1 MRYPTEIKKFLYSQ
15 YFYGGLRIAFGISFP
30 VVLALLVFHNADL
43 GFTISAGAL
52 AACVVDMPGPL
63 KYKHNEMLT
72 CTVLGFLS
80 ALVTGISTA
89 WPAALFVTVVVL
101 SFALSL
107 IVLYGFR
114 WPQIS
119 FATLFMMIL
128 TMDSQFTLVGA
139 LVNASWILLGGL
151 WYTYWS
157 TMVSRLQRDRLEQQA
172 IAENLFAM
180 AEYVRARAAF
190 YDLHADLDECY
201 RTLVQRQIATVDKQD
216 AARDIALRN
225 LPRLR
230 DGKLDS
236 HRMVL
241 FNLFINSVDLHD
253 GILAAHTDYP
263 MLRTAFGDADLMM
276 FFRDLLEK
284 LADDLEYVGLAV
296 LRDTPAEERVHTKAE
311 FRAIEYEIDQLRK
324 KNFPNEHPEAYSA
337 IVASYRRV
345 WGAARVLDKMRANTH
360 RDVAVQKPEMPIDKA
375 LDRFLQK
382 RKVQWGLVFS
392 NLTMASPSFRHAL
405 RVAIGVA
412 LGFWLGRILPLTHS
426 YWICMTTIIILK
438 PGFSMTKQRNTQR
451 IIGTAIGCAASVAL
465 VLTVHNHNVELLIMV
480 VCMIMAYSLTI
491 FNYTASVAFTSA
503 FVLIMYHV
511 LTPVSMRL
519 IGERAIDTAV
529 GCALAIGSSYLFP
542 YWEYRLMG
550 PLVKEVVSS
559 MRRYLD
565 AIWPRGVV
573 LASEA
578 ARRAAEQA
586 VTALQAGDPAQTN
599 AAMQGVSEGSLQTTP
614 SAASAAATAAPLAG
628 VPFAG
633 APSIT
638 SPSATSP
645 STTTPSTAAPSTA
658 APSATAPP
666 AAAPPAAAPPAA
678 APPATAPPATAP
690 LAGVPLSA
698 APLPEIAARMQGGQL
713 GEAVPKTPRGA
724 KSGSAAPAGSGAPG
738 TGGAPIPTRAT
749 DTTVDPNFARR
760 LASKNM
766 QVAFANLGNAFQRMM
781 LEPKSQ
787 QRFVAE
793 LNDLLVQ
800 SHTLGSQ
807 MAAASGLLS
816 PPPIDAAKLGGLE
829 RALSDVRDNL
839 LQAERASTAST
850 TVDLRELTRA
860 LDSMVVAAEKEGTA
874 NTDAIQDLKLLAYQ
888 SKQMI
893 AASRF
898 IRKDLASIRLP
909 A

>member
-30 VVLALLVFHNADL
+30 VVLALLVFHDADL

-101 SFALSL
+101 SFAMSL

-157 TMVSRLQRDRLEQQA
+157 TAVSRLQRDRIEQQA

-230 DGKLDS
+230 HGKLDA

-263 MLRTAFGDADLMM
+263 MLRSAFGDADLMM

-284 LADDLEYVGLAV
+284 LAGDLEYVGLAV

-360 RDVAVQKPEMPIDKA
+360 RDLALEKPEMPIDKA
-375 LDRFLQK
+375 LERFLQK
-382 RKVQWGLVFS
+382 RRVHWGLVFS

-438 PGFSMTKQRNTQR
+438 PGFSMTRQRNAQR

-465 VLTVHNHNVELLIMV
+465 VLTVHNHNIELLIMV
-480 VCMIMAYSLTI
+480 ICMVMAYSLTI

-503 FVLIMYHV
+503 FVLILYH
-511 LTPVSMRL
+511 LLAPVSMRL

-586 VTALQAGDPAQTN
+586 VLALQTGNPSETN
-599 AAMQGVSEGSLQTTP
+599 EAMQGATEKSLRTTP
-614 SAASAAATAAPLAG
+614 PEA
-628 VPFAG
+628 
-633 APSIT
+633 
-638 SPSATSP
+638 P
-645 STTTPSTAAPSTA
+645 STTT
-658 APSATAPP
+658 
-666 AAAPPAAAPPAA
+666 
-678 APPATAPPATAP
+678 
-690 LAGVPLSA
+690 A
-698 APLPEIAARMQGGQL
+698 APLPELAHRMQGGQL
-713 GEAVPKTPRGA
+713 GEAVPKTPSGA
-724 KSGSAAPAGSGAPG
+724 KNAPVAPG
-738 TGGAPIPTRAT
+738 VPGAPIPTRAT
-749 DTTVDPNFARR
+749 DTAVDANFARR

-807 MAAASGLLS
+807 MAAASPLLS
-816 PPPIDAAKLGGLE
+816 PPPIGAARLGGLE
-829 RALSDVRDNL
+829 LALGDVRDNL
-839 LQAERASTAST
+839 LQAERAATAST

-860 LDSMVVAAEKEGTA
+860 LDSMVVAVEKEGTTG
-874 NTDAIQDLKLLAYQ
+874 TDTIQDLKLLAYQ

-893 AASRF
+893 AASRL

>member
-30 VVLALLVFHNADL
+30 AVLALLVFHDADL

-80 ALVTGISTA
+80 ALVTGIATA
-89 WPAALFVTVVVL
+89 WPAALFLTVVVL
-101 SFALSL
+101 SFSMSL
-107 IVLYGFR
+107 VVLYGFR

-119 FATLFMMIL
+119 FAALFMMIL

-157 TMVSRLQRDRLEQQA
+157 TLVSRLQRDRIEQQA

-201 RTLVQRQIATVDKQD
+201 RTLVQRQIETIDKQD

-230 DGKLDS
+230 HGQLDA

-241 FNLFINSVDLHD
+241 FNLFINSVDLHE

-263 MLRTAFGDADLMM
+263 MVRNAFGDADLMM

-284 LADDLEYVGLAV
+284 LAGDLEYVGLSV

-324 KNFPNEHPEAYSA
+324 KNFPNEHPEAYAA
-337 IVASYRRV
+337 IVASYRRI
-345 WGAARVLDKMRANTH
+345 WSAARLLDKMRANTH
-360 RDVAVQKPEMPIDKA
+360 RDVAVEKPEMPIDKA
-375 LDRFLQK
+375 LGRFLQK
-382 RKVQWGLVFS
+382 RRVQWGLVFS

-438 PGFSMTKQRNTQR
+438 PGFSMTRQRNTQR

-465 VLTVHNHNVELLIMV
+465 VLTVHNHYIELAIMV
-480 VCMIMAYSLTI
+480 VCMVMAYSLTI
-491 FNYTASVAFTSA
+491 FNYTASVVFTSA
-503 FVLIMYHV
+503 FVLILYHL

-542 YWEYRLMG
+542 FWEYRLMG
-550 PLVKEVVSS
+550 PLVKEVIGS

-565 AIWPRGVV
+565 AIWPRGAV

-578 ARRAAEQA
+578 SRQAAEHA
-586 VTALQAGDPAQTN
+586 LHALQASEVPA
-599 AAMQGVSEGSLQTTP
+599 P
-614 SAASAAATAAPLAG
+614 
-628 VPFAG
+628 
-633 APSIT
+633 
-638 SPSATSP
+638 
-645 STTTPSTAAPSTA
+645 
-658 APSATAPP
+658 
-666 AAAPPAAAPPAA
+666 
-678 APPATAPPATAP
+678 
-690 LAGVPLSA
+690 
-698 APLPEIAARMQGGQL
+698 RMHGGQL
-713 GEAVPKTPRGA
+713 GEAVPKTPSGA
-724 KSGSAAPAGSGAPG
+724 KSGKVASGATAMPDGAMAGEVIAPSPPVAAAAPRG
-738 TGGAPIPTRAT
+738 I
-749 DTTVDPNFARR
+749 DTPVDPSFARR

-793 LNDLLVQ
+793 LNNLLVQ
-800 SHTLGSQ
+800 SHALGSQ
-807 MAAASGLLS
+807 MAAASPLLS
-816 PPPIDAAKLGGLE
+816 PPPVESTALSGLE
-829 RALSDVRDNL
+829 RALGDVRDNL
-839 LQAERASTAST
+839 LQAERGGTAST
-850 TVDLRELTRA
+850 IVDLRDITRA
-860 LDSMVVAAEKEGTA
+860 LDSMVVAVEKEGTA
-874 NTDAIQDLKLLAYQ
+874 NADAIQDLKLLAHQ

-898 IRKDLASIRLP
+898 IRKDVASIRLP

>member
-15 YFYGGLRIAFGISFP
+15 YFYGGLRIAFGISLP
-30 VVLALLVFHNADL
+30 VVLALLVFQNAEL

-52 AACVVDMPGPL
+52 AACAVDMPGPL

-72 CTVLGFLS
+72 CSVLGFLS
-80 ALVTGISTA
+80 ALVTGIATA
-89 WPAALFVTVVVL
+89 WPAALFLTVVLL

-107 IVLYGFR
+107 IVLYGVR

-128 TMDSQFTLVGA
+128 TMDSHFTLVGA
-139 LVNASWILLGGL
+139 LVNASWILVGGL

-157 TMVSRLQRDRLEQQA
+157 TTVSRFQRDRIEQQA

-201 RTLVQRQIATVDKQD
+201 RNLVQRQIATVDKQD

-230 DGKLDS
+230 DGKLDA

-241 FNLFINSVDLHD
+241 FNLFINSVDLHE
-253 GILAAHTDYP
+253 GILAAQTDYA
-263 MLRTAFGDADLMM
+263 MVRNAFGDSDLMM

-284 LADDLEYVGLAV
+284 LAGDLEYVGLSV
-296 LRDTPAEERVHTKAE
+296 LRDTQAAERVHTKAE

-324 KNFPNEHPEAYSA
+324 KNFPNEHPEAYAS
-337 IVASYRRV
+337 IVASYRRI
-345 WGAARVLDKMRANTH
+345 WSAARVLDKMRANTH

-382 RKVQWGLVFS
+382 RRVQWGLVFS

-438 PGFSMTKQRNTQR
+438 PGFSMTRQRNTQR
-451 IIGTAIGCAASVAL
+451 IVGTAIGCAASVAL
-465 VLTVHNHNVELLIMV
+465 VLIVHNHSIELLIMMI
-480 VCMIMAYSLTI
+480 CMVMAYSLTI

-503 FVLIMYHV
+503 FVLILYQM
-511 LTPVSMRL
+511 LTPMSMGL
-519 IGERAIDTAV
+519 IGERAIDTVV

-550 PLVKEVVSS
+550 PLVKELVRS

-565 AIWPRGVV
+565 AIWPRGVA
-573 LASEA
+573 LAGQGSPQA
-578 ARRAAEQA
+578 ASPGAPT
-586 VTALQAGDPAQTN
+586 VTAN
-599 AAMQGVSEGSLQTTP
+599 TP
-614 SAASAAATAAPLAG
+614 LPTVAPL
-628 VPFAG
+628 
-633 APSIT
+633 
-638 SPSATSP
+638 
-645 STTTPSTAAPSTA
+645 
-658 APSATAPP
+658 
-666 AAAPPAAAPPAA
+666 
-678 APPATAPPATAP
+678 
-690 LAGVPLSA
+690 
-698 APLPEIAARMQGGQL
+698 MQGGQL
-713 GEAVPKTPRGA
+713 GEAVPKTPSGT
-724 KSGSAAPAGSGAPG
+724 KSGACVSS
-738 TGGAPIPTRAT
+738 APIPTRAT
-749 DTTVDPNFARR
+749 DTVVDSDFARR

-766 QVAFANLGNAFQRMM
+766 QVAYANLGNAFQRMM

-793 LNDLLVQ
+793 LHGLLVQ
-800 SHTLGSQ
+800 SHVLGSQ
-807 MAAASGLLS
+807 MAAASPLLS
-816 PPPIDAAKLGGLE
+816 QPLVEPAKLGGLD
-829 RALSDVRDNL
+829 RALGDVRENL
-839 LQAERASTAST
+839 LQIERAGTASP

-860 LDSMVVAAEKEGTA
+860 LDSMVVAVEKEGMA
-874 NTDAIQDLKLLAYQ
+874 SADAIQDLKLLAYQ

-898 IRKDLASIRLP
+898 IRKDVTSIRLP
-909 A
+909 V

>member
-30 VVLALLVFHNADL
+30 VVLALLVFHDADL
-43 GFTISAGAL
+43 GFSISAGAL
-52 AACVVDMPGPL
+52 AACAVDMPGPL

-80 ALVTGISTA
+80 ALATGIATA
-89 WPAALFVTVVVL
+89 WPAALFLTVVVL
-101 SFALSL
+101 SFAMSL
-107 IVLYGFR
+107 VVLYGFR

-128 TMDSQFTLVGA
+128 TMDSRFTLLGA

-157 TMVSRLQRDRLEQQA
+157 TLVSRLQRDRIEQQA

-201 RTLVQRQIATVDKQD
+201 RSLVQRQIETVDKQD

-230 DGKLDS
+230 DGQLDA

-241 FNLFINSVDLHD
+241 FNLFINSVDLHE

-263 MLRTAFGDADLMM
+263 MVRNAFGDADLMM

-284 LADDLEYVGLAV
+284 LAGDLEYVGLSV

-324 KNFPNEHPEAYSA
+324 KNFPNEHPEAYAA
-337 IVASYRRV
+337 IVASYRRI
-345 WGAARVLDKMRANTH
+345 WSAARLLDKMRANTH
-360 RDVAVQKPEMPIDKA
+360 RDVAIEKPEMPIDKA
-375 LDRFLQK
+375 LERFLQK
-382 RKVQWGLVFS
+382 RRVQWGLVFS

-405 RVAIGVA
+405 RVTIGVA

-438 PGFSMTKQRNTQR
+438 PGFSMTRQRNTQR

-465 VLTVHNHNVELLIMV
+465 VLSLHNHYIELAIMV
-480 VCMIMAYSLTI
+480 VCMVMAYSLTL

-503 FVLIMYHV
+503 FVLILYHL

-542 YWEYRLMG
+542 FWEYRLMG
-550 PLVKEVVSS
+550 PLVKEVIGS

-565 AIWPRGVV
+565 AIWPRGAL

-578 ARRAAEQA
+578 SRQAAEQA
-586 VTALQAGDPAQTN
+586 VHALQTSEVPA
-599 AAMQGVSEGSLQTTP
+599 P
-614 SAASAAATAAPLAG
+614 
-628 VPFAG
+628 
-633 APSIT
+633 
-638 SPSATSP
+638 
-645 STTTPSTAAPSTA
+645 
-658 APSATAPP
+658 
-666 AAAPPAAAPPAA
+666 
-678 APPATAPPATAP
+678 
-690 LAGVPLSA
+690 
-698 APLPEIAARMQGGQL
+698 RMHGGQL
-713 GEAVPKTPRGA
+713 GEAVPKTPSGA
-724 KSGSAAPAGSGAPG
+724 KSGAVASDGTGVSGGMGGMGGTGIPDGVIAPAAPVAAAAPRG
-738 TGGAPIPTRAT
+738 F
-749 DTTVDPNFARR
+749 DTPVDSSFARR

-766 QVAFANLGNAFQRMM
+766 QIAFANLGNAFQRMM

-793 LNDLLVQ
+793 LNNLLVQ
-800 SHTLGSQ
+800 SHALGSQ
-807 MAAASGLLS
+807 MTAASPLLS
-816 PPPIDAAKLGGLE
+816 PPPVEPTALSGLE
-829 RALSDVRDNL
+829 RALGDVRDNL
-839 LQAERASTAST
+839 LQAERGSTAST
-850 TVDLRELTRA
+850 LVDLRDITRA
-860 LDSMVVAAEKEGTA
+860 LDSMVVAVEKEGTA
-874 NTDAIQDLKLLAYQ
+874 NADAIQDLKLLAHQ

-898 IRKDLASIRLP
+898 IRKDVASIRLP